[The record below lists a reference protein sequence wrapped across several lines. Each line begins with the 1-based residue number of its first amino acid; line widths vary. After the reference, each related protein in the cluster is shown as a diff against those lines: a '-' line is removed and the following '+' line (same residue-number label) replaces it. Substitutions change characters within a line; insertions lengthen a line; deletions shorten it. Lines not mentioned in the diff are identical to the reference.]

1 MRTTK
6 TTTAR
11 PKEDGGLHVFPGRP
25 RIIAELEREQKME
38 LYVWVDALR
47 LTAKPKK
54 HFARDFSDGV
64 LVAEIVHQSRVARDN
79 GVVVSMHNYPVKN
92 SFKGK
97 MENWEMLNAK
107 VLRSAALRCELTR
120 EEMSAVAR
128 CEKDAAEKVLLKIK
142 TALEDDCVSIEK
154 EEDEDEDQK
163 DRSDQEASSERASTD
178 EAHHRQ
184 TLRTLAP
191 ERRDDELDCK
201 QQQQQ
206 QQQQLQPE
214 RARDDRAASGETNQ
228 KNRDRDRE
236 DQGIDD
242 DFWSRDEK
250 EKDVVISRLTAKVD
264 ALTAK
269 CGKLEQLLEVK
280 EKRLESLVVRCHGA
294 KPPS

>member
-1 MRTTK
+1 MSFRG
-6 TTTAR
+6 
-11 PKEDGGLHVFPGRP
+11 DP

-97 MENWEMLNAK
+97 MENWETLNAK

-142 TALEDDCVSIEK
+142 TALEDDCV
-154 EEDEDEDQK
+154 
-163 DRSDQEASSERASTD
+163 RSKKKKTKMKTRKTGATKKHRASERVPMKHT
-178 EAHHRQ
+178 
-184 TLRTLAP
+184 
-191 ERRDDELDCK
+191 
-201 QQQQQ
+201 
-206 QQQQLQPE
+206 
-214 RARDDRAASGETNQ
+214 
-228 KNRDRDRE
+228 
-236 DQGIDD
+236 
-242 DFWSRDEK
+242 
-250 EKDVVISRLTAKVD
+250 TAKLC
-264 ALTAK
+264 A
-269 CGKLEQLLEVK
+269 
-280 EKRLESLVVRCHGA
+280 RSLQNVA
-294 KPPS
+294 TTS

>member
-1 MRTTK
+1 
-6 TTTAR
+6 
-11 PKEDGGLHVFPGRP
+11 
-25 RIIAELEREQKME
+25 
-38 LYVWVDALR
+38 
-47 LTAKPKK
+47 
-54 HFARDFSDGV
+54 
-64 LVAEIVHQSRVARDN
+64 
-79 GVVVSMHNYPVKN
+79 
-92 SFKGK
+92 
-97 MENWEMLNAK
+97 
-107 VLRSAALRCELTR
+107 
-120 EEMSAVAR
+120 MSAVAR

-201 QQQQQ
+201 KQQQ

-214 RARDDRAASGETNQ
+214 RARRPAPLGRNEP
-228 KNRDRDRE
+228 KKPRRDRE

-280 EKRLESLVVRCHGA
+280 EKGSSRLFDVTRSLLLLNA
-294 KPPS
+294 PSKKKK

>member
-1 MRTTK
+1 
-6 TTTAR
+6 
-11 PKEDGGLHVFPGRP
+11 
-25 RIIAELEREQKME
+25 ME

-97 MENWEMLNAK
+97 MENWETLNAK

-201 QQQQQ
+201 KQQQQQ
-206 QQQQLQPE
+206 
-214 RARDDRAASGETNQ
+214 
-228 KNRDRDRE
+228 
-236 DQGIDD
+236 
-242 DFWSRDEK
+242 
-250 EKDVVISRLTAKVD
+250 
-264 ALTAK
+264 
-269 CGKLEQLLEVK
+269 
-280 EKRLESLVVRCHGA
+280 
-294 KPPS
+294 

>member
-97 MENWEMLNAK
+97 MENWETLNAK

-163 DRSDQEASSERASTD
+163 DQSDQEASSERTSTD

-201 QQQQQ
+201 K
-206 QQQQLQPE
+206 QQQLQPE
-214 RARDDRAASGETNQ
+214 RARDERAASGETNE
-228 KNRDRDRE
+228 DRERERE

-242 DFWSRDEK
+242 FRSREK

-269 CGKLEQLLEVK
+269 CCKLEQVLEVK
-280 EKRLESLVVRCHGA
+280 EKRLESVVRCHT
-294 KPPS
+294 KPPPP